1 MRWQT
6 YSAAGAVALSLS
18 TAGCGGSSPTSSGSS
33 SSSNGGPS
41 AGSYSSGA
49 SGTLGIAVSGDKLIS
64 TQTGS
69 VVQLLGVS
77 ASGFEQGGT
86 SFANGVEN
94 YGNPTDPGFAAMASW
109 NMNLVR
115 IPLNEDTWLGVHNCT
130 DDGGNSSTL
139 QSNLKQA
146 IANAN
151 AAGLYVIL
159 DLHWSAPNSFGCPE
173 GQGSMPDEDNTVAFW
188 SSIAAAFKGNPAVI
202 FELFNEPFGA
212 NVYAN
217 WIAPINSPAPAG
229 QSASDLSIL
238 LNGGTY
244 GNGYMYECNNGCNLI
259 AGDLY
264 TAPGTA
270 PFQTAGYQAIVNAI
284 RATGATNVILAN
296 PIGWAGQIQTWREA
310 RPLDPAGQL
319 ASGWHEDGGASVTT
333 GDAQAVLNAGYPIVI
348 TEGYNIGD
356 STFSWAASNSV
367 GFAYFAWTD
376 WNGGVLTSARTHTP
390 NALGMLLKESY
401 CSLPSVNSLS
411 KC

>member
-41 AGSYSSGA
+41 AGSYPSGA

-202 FELFNEPFGA
+202 
-212 NVYAN
+212 
-217 WIAPINSPAPAG
+217 
-229 QSASDLSIL
+229 QR
-238 LNGGTY
+238 
-244 GNGYMYECNNGCNLI
+244 
-259 AGDLY
+259 
-264 TAPGTA
+264 
-270 PFQTAGYQAIVNAI
+270 AI
-284 RATGATNVILAN
+284 RGERLCQLDRANQFAGARRAVR
-296 PIGWAGQIQTWREA
+296 IGLEHPSQRRHVWQRLYVRMQQRLQPHRGRSIHCAGHSA
-310 RPLDPAGQL
+310 L
-319 ASGWHEDGGASVTT
+319 SDGGLSSDRECDPRHRSHQRHS
-333 GDAQAVLNAGYPIVI
+333 GEPDWMGR
-348 TEGYNIGD
+348 
-356 STFSWAASNSV
+356 SNSDV
-367 GFAYFAWTD
+367 A
-376 WNGGVLTSARTHTP
+376 GGA
-390 NALGMLLKESY
+390 AA
-401 CSLPSVNSLS
+401 
-411 KC
+411 